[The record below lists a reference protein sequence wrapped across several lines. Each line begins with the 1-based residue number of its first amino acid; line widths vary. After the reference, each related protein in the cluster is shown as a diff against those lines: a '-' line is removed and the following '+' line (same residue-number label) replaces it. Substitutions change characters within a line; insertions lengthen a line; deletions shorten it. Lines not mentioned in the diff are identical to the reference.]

1 MMRRPTSEHLT
12 ALPSQATQSI
22 TCVPACDTA
31 GNLAMY
37 VCGSPGQTAESLS
50 GPAAPGRVA
59 RHPRFVIYSLPSHL
73 PLHGQD
79 MTCQVMHTYPC
90 FTCRY
95 MRNITIPAAFIT
107 ATAGDA
113 LKNLLKSDN
122 GEPKEV
128 VAVMDWND
136 VLPRAE
142 KVSWEFWSNS
152 NDQCGPLCDVQKEF
166 IKVSWPCGLPLL
178 QAISLLILC

>member
-1 MMRRPTSEHLT
+1 
-12 ALPSQATQSI
+12 
-22 TCVPACDTA
+22 
-31 GNLAMY
+31 
-37 VCGSPGQTAESLS
+37 
-50 GPAAPGRVA
+50 
-59 RHPRFVIYSLPSHL
+59 
-73 PLHGQD
+73 
-79 MTCQVMHTYPC
+79 
-90 FTCRY
+90 

-113 LKNLLKSDN
+113 LKNLLKSDD

-166 IKVSWPCGLPLL
+166 IKVSGAAGVGCHCCRWIAP
-178 QAISLLILC
+178 S

>member
-1 MMRRPTSEHLT
+1 MYIWCLARQQTLFHGVLR
-12 ALPSQATQSI
+12 QAGWLAVCQ
-22 TCVPACDTA
+22 PLLER
-31 GNLAMY
+31 NL
-37 VCGSPGQTAESLS
+37 
-50 GPAAPGRVA
+50 
-59 RHPRFVIYSLPSHL
+59 
-73 PLHGQD
+73 D
-79 MTCQVMHTYPC
+79 CQVMLTYPLV
-90 FTCRY
+90 TCRY

-113 LKNLLKSDN
+113 LKDLLKSDD

-166 IKVSWPCGLPLL
+166 IKVSWAADLVGRHCCRRSWWWSYADSAILRAFMS
-178 QAISLLILC
+178 QAWPVQALTV